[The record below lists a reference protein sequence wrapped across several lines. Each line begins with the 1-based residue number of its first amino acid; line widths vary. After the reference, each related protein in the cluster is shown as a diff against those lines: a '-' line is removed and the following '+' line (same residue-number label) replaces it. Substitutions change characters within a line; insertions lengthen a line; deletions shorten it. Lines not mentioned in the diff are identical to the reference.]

1 MTATT
6 RTPKKSEGAL
16 ITIAQLEDDPYP
28 IYARVQQR
36 EPISRIPALG
46 MWYVTRYE
54 DVRAILMDTERFTTA
69 APESCCLAVSRRSKP

>member
-46 MWYVTRYE
+46 MPSARMP
-54 DVRAILMDTERFTTA
+54 ASSFTWRSWKHA
-69 APESCCLAVSRRSKP
+69 SRCSS